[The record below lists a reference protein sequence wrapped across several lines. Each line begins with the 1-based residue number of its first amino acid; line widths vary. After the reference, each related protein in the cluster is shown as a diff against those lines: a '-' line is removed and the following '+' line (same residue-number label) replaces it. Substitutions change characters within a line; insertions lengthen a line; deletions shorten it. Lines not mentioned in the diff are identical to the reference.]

1 MGVVT
6 IPALLLAI
14 PFVWLLF
21 VMLYASVKVFKW
33 LRKWN
38 P

>member
-1 MGVVT
+1 MVYITV
-6 IPALLLAI
+6 PALLLAI
-14 PFVWLLF
+14 PMLWLLF

-33 LRKWN
+33 LRTWH